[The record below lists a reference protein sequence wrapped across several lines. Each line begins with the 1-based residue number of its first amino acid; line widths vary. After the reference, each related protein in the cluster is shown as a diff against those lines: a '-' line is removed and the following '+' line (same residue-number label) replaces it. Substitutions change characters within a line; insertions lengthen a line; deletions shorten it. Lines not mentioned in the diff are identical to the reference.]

1 MDEYLRFLQM
11 LVLSAAVGM
20 VVGLE
25 REHAH
30 IARRVA
36 GFRTFTLIG
45 VLGGLTAYFY
55 RLGCVPIATVTSVG
69 AAALAVTMYVMRVYQ
84 RRSLG
89 IVTPL
94 ALLATFAAGA
104 LVGMGRFKEGA
115 TLAIATA
122 VVLLS
127 RARIH
132 PVLRRLSDRDV
143 LDALTVFSLA
153 ALVYPLCPPGPV
165 DPWGVLNLRRVL
177 EIVLLVLAVT
187 ALGYLGVRTSVR
199 GGVLTTSLVGGFVS
213 SSATTA
219 TVVARFKEL
228 PLVPA
233 AAVPAAT
240 SVAILR
246 NMILVAAVSR
256 DLAVVK
262 KVAYVAI
269 PAAVAGFAI
278 SVYESGRAEVDEED
292 LRRVV
297 KDRMRSPL
305 SLKPAVK
312 LGLLI
317 SGFSMTL
324 KIGQLFAGKAGLV
337 VGAVV
342 GSLASSNAM
351 SLSLAYMVN
360 SGTLPS
366 STAGVLIALSSLE
379 SILVK
384 YLWTAVFGNAEVLE
398 RTCRTLLP
406 PTIAGIAGFGIAF
419 TY

>member
-45 VLGGLTAYFY
+45 VLGGLTTHFY
-55 RLGCVPIATVTSVG
+55 TLRCAPIAAVTSMG
-69 AAALAVTMYVMRVYQ
+69 AAALTVTMYVMRVYQ

-94 ALLATFAAGA
+94 ALLVTFAAGA
-104 LVGMGRFKEGA
+104 LVGMGKFKEGA

-132 PVLRRLSDRDV
+132 PVLRKLSDRDV

-165 DPWGVLNLRRVL
+165 DPWGVLNLRTVI

-187 ALGYLGVRTSVR
+187 ALGYLGVRVSVK
-199 GGVLTTSLVGGFVS
+199 GGVLTTSLIGGFVS

-219 TVVARFKEL
+219 TVAARFRDL
-228 PLVPA
+228 PWVPA
-233 AAVPAAT
+233 AVIPAAT

-246 NMILVAAVSR
+246 NMALVAAVSR
-256 DLAVVK
+256 DLPVVE

-269 PAAVAGFAI
+269 PAAVAGFAVA
-278 SVYESGRAEVDEED
+278 VYESGRAEVDRDD
-292 LRRVV
+292 LRRAVRG
-297 KDRMRSPL
+297 RMRSPL

-317 SGFSMTL
+317 SGFSMAL
-324 KIGQLFAGKAGLV
+324 KVGQLFAGKAGLV
-337 VGAVV
+337 VGVVV
-342 GSLASSNAM
+342 GSLASSSAM

-360 SGTLPS
+360 SGTLSS

-384 YLWTAVFGNAEVLE
+384 YLWTAVFGKRGVLE
-398 RTCRTLLP
+398 RTWRTLLP
-406 PTIAGIAGFGIAF
+406 PTIAGIAGFGVVLAG
-419 TY
+419 

>member
-1 MDEYLRFLQM
+1 MDEYLRFLQI

-55 RLGCVPIATVTSVG
+55 GLGCVTIATVTSVG
-69 AAALAVTMYVMRVYQ
+69 AAALTVTMYVMRVYQ

-94 ALLATFAAGA
+94 ALLVTFAAGA

-122 VVLLS
+122 VLLLS
-127 RARIH
+127 RGRIH
-132 PVLRRLSDRDV
+132 PILRKLSDRDV

-165 DPWGVLNLRRVL
+165 DPWGVLNLRAVV

-187 ALGYLGVRTSVR
+187 TLGYLGIRTSTR
-199 GGVLTTSLVGGFVS
+199 GGVLTTSLIGGFVS

-219 TVVARFKEL
+219 TVVSRFGEL
-228 PLVPA
+228 PWIPAAVVPA
-233 AAVPAAT
+233 AA

-256 DLAVVK
+256 NVPVVK
-262 KVAYVAI
+262 KVACVAI
-269 PAAVAGFAI
+269 PAAVAGFA
-278 SVYESGRAEVDEED
+278 VAVRESGRAEVDEKD
-292 LRRVV
+292 FRRVV
-297 KDRMRSPL
+297 RNRMQSPL

-317 SGFSMTL
+317 SGFSMVL
-324 KIGQLFAGKAGLV
+324 KVCQLLAGRSGLV
-337 VGAVV
+337 VGTVV

-351 SLSLAYMVN
+351 SLSLAYMVT
-360 SGTLPS
+360 SGNLPP
-366 STAGVLIALSSLE
+366 STGGTLIALSSLE
-379 SILVK
+379 SVLVK
-384 YLWTAVFGNAEVLE
+384 YLWTAVFGDREVLK
-398 RTCRTLLP
+398 RTWRALLP
-406 PTIAGIAGFGIAF
+406 PTIAGVAGFGVAL
-419 TY
+419 TG